1 MEQEGIPTL
10 LVVFAAT
17 AVIIGMI
24 VGMGVLFSILTV
36 AGI

>member
-10 LVVFAAT
+10 LAIFAAT

-24 VGMGVLFSILTV
+24 IAMGIVTAFLTAKV
-36 AGI
+36 F

>member
-1 MEQEGIPTL
+1 METEGIPTL
-10 LVVFAAT
+10 LVVFAAA

-24 VGMGVLFSILTV
+24 VGMGVLFSVLTV